1 MLHIND
7 FILQAQQKGASD
19 LHIVCGL
26 PIKCRLDGKM
36 QTLSDTVP
44 TPQDCEAL
52 AQELAGAQFETIRES
67 GEMDLAL
74 TADCGVRV
82 RANIFHAGGA
92 LSFAIRLL
100 NDVIPEIEDLD
111 LPPIALQLPTYPSGL
126 VLITGETGSGKST
139 TLAAVLNRINHT
151 ACRHIITL
159 EDPIEYIYTS
169 DQCLINQREI
179 GKDTASYADGLRAI
193 LREDPDVI
201 LIGEMRDLTTIEA
214 ALTAAETGHLVF
226 ATLHTNSAAD
236 AVDRIVSVFPD
247 GRQRQIRTQL
257 AATLRVVMS
266 QQLVERQGG
275 GRIAAC
281 EVMVVNAAIRNLI
294 REGKTPQMESF
305 ITMNSREGSILMD
318 HALTE
323 LARAG
328 KISMQTAAA
337 HARGE
342 QNRNPVR

>member
-44 TPQDCEAL
+44 TPQDCEVL

-67 GEMDLAL
+67 GELDLAL

-100 NDVIPEIEDLD
+100 NDVIPEIEDLN

-236 AVDRIVSVFPD
+236 AVDRIVTFW
-247 GRQRQIRTQL
+247 
-257 AATLRVVMS
+257 LRW
-266 QQLVERQGG
+266 R
-275 GRIAAC
+275 C
-281 EVMVVNAAIRNLI
+281 
-294 REGKTPQMESF
+294 
-305 ITMNSREGSILMD
+305 GSCC
-318 HALTE
+318 
-323 LARAG
+323 RRV
-328 KISMQTAAA
+328 S
-337 HARGE
+337 
-342 QNRNPVR
+342 

>member
-67 GEMDLAL
+67 GELDLAL

-100 NDVIPEIEDLD
+100 NDVIPEIEDLG

>member
-44 TPQDCEAL
+44 TPQDCEVL

-67 GEMDLAL
+67 GELDLAL

-82 RANIFHAGGA
+82 RVNIFHAGGA

-139 TLAAVLNRINHT
+139 
-151 ACRHIITL
+151 TL

-281 EVMVVNAAIRNLI
+281 EVRVVNAAIRNLI

>member
-44 TPQDCEAL
+44 TPQDCEVL

-67 GEMDLAL
+67 GELDLAL

-169 DQCLINQREI
+169 DQCLVNQREI

-236 AVDRIVSVFPD
+236 AVDRIVSVFLD

>member
-44 TPQDCEAL
+44 TPQDCEVL

-67 GEMDLAL
+67 GELDLAL

-236 AVDRIVSVFPD
+236 AVDRIVSVVPD

>member
-67 GEMDLAL
+67 GELDLAL

-342 QNRNPVR
+342 QNRTPVR

>member
-44 TPQDCEAL
+44 TPQDCEVL

-67 GEMDLAL
+67 GELDLAL

-92 LSFAIRLL
+92 LSFATRLL

-111 LPPIALQLPTYPSGL
+111 LPPIALQLPTYLSGL

-169 DQCLINQREI
+169 DQCLVNQREI

>member
-44 TPQDCEAL
+44 TPQDCEVL

-67 GEMDLAL
+67 GELDLAL

-201 LIGEMRDLTTIEA
+201 LIGEMRDLTTSEA

>member
-44 TPQDCEAL
+44 TPQDCEVL

-67 GEMDLAL
+67 GELDLAL

-169 DQCLINQREI
+169 DQCLVNQQEI

>member
-44 TPQDCEAL
+44 TPQDCEVL

-67 GEMDLAL
+67 GELDLAM

>member
-44 TPQDCEAL
+44 TPQDCEVL

-67 GEMDLAL
+67 GELDLAL

-169 DQCLINQREI
+169 DQCLVNQREI

>member
-44 TPQDCEAL
+44 TPQDCELL

-67 GEMDLAL
+67 GELDLAL

-100 NDVIPEIEDLD
+100 NDVIPEIEELD

-151 ACRHIITL
+151 TCRHIITL

>member
-36 QTLSDTVP
+36 QTLTDTVP
-44 TPQDCEAL
+44 TPQDCEVL

-67 GEMDLAL
+67 GELDLAL

-169 DQCLINQREI
+169 DQCLVNQREI

-257 AATLRVVMS
+257 AVTLRVVMS

-323 LARAG
+323 MARAG

>member
-67 GEMDLAL
+67 GELDLAL

-100 NDVIPEIEDLD
+100 SDVIPEIEDLD

-281 EVMVVNAAIRNLI
+281 EVMVGNAAIRNLI

>member
-44 TPQDCEAL
+44 TPQDCEVL

-67 GEMDLAL
+67 GELDLAL

-247 GRQRQIRTQL
+247 GRQRQIRTQM

>member
-44 TPQDCEAL
+44 TPQDCEVL

-67 GEMDLAL
+67 GELDLAL

-100 NDVIPEIEDLD
+100 NDVIPETEDLD

>member
-44 TPQDCEAL
+44 TPQDCEVL

-67 GEMDLAL
+67 GELDLAL

-82 RANIFHAGGA
+82 RANIFHGGGA

-169 DQCLINQREI
+169 DQCLVNQREI

>member
-44 TPQDCEAL
+44 TPQDCEVL

-67 GEMDLAL
+67 GELDLAL

-169 DQCLINQREI
+169 DQCLVNQREI

-257 AATLRVVMS
+257 AVTLRVVMS

>member
-44 TPQDCEAL
+44 TPQDCEVL

-67 GEMDLAL
+67 GELDLAL

-100 NDVIPEIEDLD
+100 KDVIPEIEDLD

>member
-44 TPQDCEAL
+44 TPQDCEVL

-67 GEMDLAL
+67 GELDLVL

-100 NDVIPEIEDLD
+100 KDVIPEIEDLD

-342 QNRNPVR
+342 QNRTPVR

>member
-26 PIKCRLDGKM
+26 PIKCRIDGKM

-67 GEMDLAL
+67 GELDLAL

>member
-44 TPQDCEAL
+44 TPQDCEVL

-67 GEMDLAL
+67 GELDLAL

-169 DQCLINQREI
+169 DQCLVNQREI

-201 LIGEMRDLTTIEA
+201 LIGDMRDLTTIEA

>member
-19 LHIVCGL
+19 LHIVCWL
-26 PIKCRLDGKM
+26 PIKCRLDCKM

-67 GEMDLAL
+67 GELDLAL

>member
-44 TPQDCEAL
+44 TPQDCEVL

-67 GEMDLAL
+67 GELDLAL

-281 EVMVVNAAIRNLI
+281 AVMVVNAAIRNLI

>member
-44 TPQDCEAL
+44 TPQDCEVL

-67 GEMDLAL
+67 GELDLAL

-169 DQCLINQREI
+169 DQCLVNQREI

-201 LIGEMRDLTTIEA
+201 LISEMRDLTTIEA

>member
-26 PIKCRLDGKM
+26 PIKCRIDGKM

-67 GEMDLAL
+67 GELDLAL

-328 KISMQTAAA
+328 KSACRPLLRM
-337 HARGE
+337 HAE
-342 QNRNPVR
+342 NKTETL

>member
-44 TPQDCEAL
+44 TPQDCEVL

-67 GEMDLAL
+67 GELDLAL

-342 QNRNPVR
+342 QNRTPVR

>member
-67 GEMDLAL
+67 GELDLAL

-328 KISMQTAAA
+328 KISMQTADA

>member
-44 TPQDCEAL
+44 TPQDCEVL

-67 GEMDLAL
+67 GELDLAL

-151 ACRHIITL
+151 VCRHIITL

-257 AATLRVVMS
+257 AATLRVVIS

>member
-67 GEMDLAL
+67 GELDLAL

>member
-7 FILQAQQKGASD
+7 FILQAQQKGESD
-19 LHIVCGL
+19 MHIVCGL

-67 GEMDLAL
+67 GELDLAL

>member
-67 GEMDLAL
+67 GELDLAL

-214 ALTAAETGHLVF
+214 ALTAAETGHLIF

>member
-1 MLHIND
+1 MLRIND

-44 TPQDCEAL
+44 TPQDCEVL

-67 GEMDLAL
+67 GELDLAL

-169 DQCLINQREI
+169 DQCLVNQREI

>member
-342 QNRNPVR
+342 QNRTPVR